1 MFTSDSRLITPFQ
14 QSLATIVIPAVKRTW
29 IEERYV
35 PMLRTSYRH
44 CRRIAIL
51 FNTNRLIITIGSII
65 VPALLSIQ
73 RADEPAAVSIYWI
86 TWTASLLVTICNGLM
101 TMFKLD
107 RKYYLFHASFEQL
120 KTEGWQYL
128 ALAGAYAADPHN
140 HESQFEAF
148 ARAVERLRMRETEE
162 VYIKLQDSGGSRG
175 TTASAGPGGIPNVVD
190 PSRTPSRDDPLTQF
204 INYVR
209 QQLDGRDSQPP
220 IGNGGRPGSQA
231 QTTYQDP
238 VPHTTPAAPPRNTP
252 GQGPRSDLHRPAQ
265 SVSV

>member
-1 MFTSDSRLITPFQ
+1 MPWTSETRLIEPFN
-14 QSLATIVIPAVKRTW
+14 QSLATVVLPATKRTW
-29 IEERYV
+29 IEERYI

-44 CRRIAIL
+44 CRRIAVM
-51 FNTNRLIITIGSII
+51 FNTNRLVITIGSII

-73 RADEPAAVSIYWI
+73 RSDSPAEASIYWI

-128 ALAGAYAADPHN
+128 ALAGAYGAPEAHT
-140 HESQFEAF
+140 HEAQFEAF

-162 VYIKLQDSGGSRG
+162 VYIKLQDSGGSRTG
-175 TTASAGPGGIPNVVD
+175 AAAAAGPGGIPNVVD
-190 PSRTPSRDDPLTQF
+190 ARTPSREDPITQL
-204 INYVR
+204 ITYIR
-209 QQLDGRDSQPP
+209 QQSDARESQPP
-220 IGNGGRPGSQA
+220 IGNGRGAS
-231 QTTYQDP
+231 
-238 VPHTTPAAPPRNTP
+238 TTPSTATAAATNTQTAASSP
-252 GQGPRSDLHRPAQ
+252 SHRPAQ